1 MAENLGKILKVPLS
15 YIERELEESPNDE
28 GVLNEIKHISNK
40 STEVNILR
48 RDIRF
53 VFIQRIV

>member
-1 MAENLGKILKVPLS
+1 VAENFGKILKVPLS

-40 STEVNILR
+40 STEVNIIR

-53 VFIQRIV
+53 VLFKE